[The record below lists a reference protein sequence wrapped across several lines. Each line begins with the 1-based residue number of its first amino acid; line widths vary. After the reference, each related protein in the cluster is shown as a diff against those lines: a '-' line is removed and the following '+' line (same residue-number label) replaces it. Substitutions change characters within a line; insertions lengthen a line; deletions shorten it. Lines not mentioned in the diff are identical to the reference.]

1 MNCDGRD
8 LHNARLSGTL
18 PALGGCDRLTSLDAT
33 NNSFTG
39 LPVTLPPGLSHIYL
53 GRNPMRGEAANLG
66 AALRG
71 VRTLAALDVSLLNV
85 GLSVGCGTA
94 ARDPDS
100 CKKSNGYTQ
109 DYDYTRVVPPQ
120 HCRVGGGSCAFTL
133 RLYDTD
139 EQPARTGGLVSGL
152 ELGNASGTAGGRV
165 RMVDNRDGTFS
176 APLESARRSLRTVM
190 ARHSVTFR
198 SLSVHLS
205 PIQKST
211 SARV

>member
-18 PALGGCDRLTSLDAT
+18 PALGGCDSLTSLDAT
-33 NNSFTG
+33 NNSFSG

-100 CKKSNGYTQ
+100 CKKSDGSVSE
-109 DYDYTRVVPPQ
+109 DYTCVVPPQ
-120 HCRVGGGSCAFTL
+120 NCSVGDGSCAFTL

-139 EQPARTGGLVSGL
+139 GQPARTGGT
-152 ELGNASGTAGGRV
+152 ELNW
-165 RMVDNRDGTFS
+165 
-176 APLESARRSLRTVM
+176 
-190 ARHSVTFR
+190 SVY
-198 SLSVHLS
+198 
-205 PIQKST
+205 
-211 SARV
+211 